1 VHGAAFVT
9 IGPEPT
15 LTTISSAAV
24 QLPQSGHW
32 MQAAAFCGL
41 IREPP
46 VENKLIIPF
55 RGIFS
60 LAKKYHKQEA
70 RARLGPPTATA
81 AKFLH

>member
-1 VHGAAFVT
+1 MAEFFNR

-41 IREPP
+41 IRE
-46 VENKLIIPF
+46 
-55 RGIFS
+55 
-60 LAKKYHKQEA
+60 
-70 RARLGPPTATA
+70 ATR
-81 AKFLH
+81 